1 MSKNKSK
8 KGKGDKKASKK
19 NQAPRIERNWD
30 ELGLMM
36 GLEIHQQLN
45 TKHKLFCPCS
55 TDLTDDEH
63 DEEIIRN
70 LRPTQSELGQID
82 RAALQ
87 ESLRDMTFKYEA
99 YNNHTCLVEN
109 DDEPPHALNR
119 EALDICITIAS
130 LLNMKMVDEFHT
142 MRKQVIDGSNTGGFQ
157 RTGLAATD
165 GYLDTPYG
173 RVAIESL
180 GLEEDAARRIDSDGE
195 YTQFRLDRLGIP
207 LAEIT
212 TDPSMHHPA
221 YMIGQ
226 VLRSTNVK
234 RGLGTIRQDVNI
246 SITRGARVE
255 IKGVQDLDLMPVIV
269 ENEVTRQLALADIKD
284 ELIKRNAKVED
295 TIYDLD
301 EVFKDTSSKILSSAE
316 CIKDAKV
323 EDTIY
328 DLDEVFK
335 DTSSKIL
342 SSAECI
348 KGIILRGFDGLIGKE
363 VQPGRRFGTELSSY
377 AKKMGVSG
385 LFHTDE
391 LPAYGITQEEVDAL
405 KSYLKTGPEDAIII
419 VAHDEDVAVNALN
432 ETIRRAE
439 MAFDGVVEET
449 RKALDDGNTE
459 YMRPLPT
466 ANRMYLETDIPLF
479 QITDDMVE
487 PIKNNLPELPDEKEA
502 RIIKEYKLSEDLSS
516 QLVRRL
522 LADRFEELMAK
533 LKVDSTTVASVL
545 VSDLRDLRREG
556 VDVSI
561 FTNEKLT
568 ETFKLLEENKISKD
582 ALKDL
587 MLAVSKKPEE
597 PVEKIAEEE
606 NLTLLSE
613 DEVRAII
620 HDIVSGQ
627 ENMVKE
633 RQMGAMG
640 PLMGMSMKQL
650 KGKADGSLV
659 NKIVRE
665 EIQKFL

>member
-8 KGKGDKKASKK
+8 KGKGDKNASKK

-212 TDPSMHHPA
+212 TDPSMHHPEQIKEVA

-284 ELIKRNAKVED
+284 ELIKRN
-295 TIYDLD
+295 
-301 EVFKDTSSKILSSAE
+301 
-316 CIKDAKV
+316 AKV

-568 ETFKLLEENKISKD
+568 ETFKLLEDNKISKD

-665 EIQKFL
+665 EIQKLL

>member
-212 TDPSMHHPA
+212 TDPSMHHPEQIKEVA

-284 ELIKRNAKVED
+284 ELIKRN
-295 TIYDLD
+295 
-301 EVFKDTSSKILSSAE
+301 
-316 CIKDAKV
+316 AKV

-627 ENMVKE
+627 ENMVKD

-665 EIQKFL
+665 EIQKLL

>member
-99 YNNHTCLVEN
+99 YDNHTCLVEN

-212 TDPSMHHPA
+212 TDPSMHHPEQIKEVA

-284 ELIKRNAKVED
+284 ELIKRN
-295 TIYDLD
+295 
-301 EVFKDTSSKILSSAE
+301 
-316 CIKDAKV
+316 AKV

-568 ETFKLLEENKISKD
+568 ETFKLLENNKISKD

-665 EIQKFL
+665 EIQKLL

>member
-212 TDPSMHHPA
+212 TDPSMHHPEQIKEVA

-316 CIKDAKV
+316 CIK
-323 EDTIY
+323 
-328 DLDEVFK
+328 
-335 DTSSKIL
+335 
-342 SSAECI
+342 
-348 KGIILRGFDGLIGKE
+348 GIILRGFDGLIGKE

-391 LPAYGITQEEVDAL
+391 LPAYVITQEEVDAL

-568 ETFKLLEENKISKD
+568 ETFKLLEDNKISKD

-665 EIQKFL
+665 EIQKLL

>member
-1 MSKNKSK
+1 MAKNKSK
-8 KGKGDKKASKK
+8 KANKGDKNSKGNK
-19 NQAPRIERNWD
+19 SKTPKIERNWE

-55 TDLTDDEH
+55 TELTDD
-63 DEEIIRN
+63 DFDDGIIRN

-87 ESLRDMTFKYEA
+87 ESLRDMTFKYESF
-99 YNNHTCLVEN
+99 NNHTCLVET

-130 LLNMKMVDEFHT
+130 LLNMRMVDEFHT

-180 GLEEDAARRIDSDGE
+180 GLEEDAARRVDSDDE
-195 YTQFRLDRLGIP
+195 FTEFRLDRLGIP

-212 TDPSMHHPA
+212 TDPSMHHPEQIKEVA

-255 IKGVQDLDLMPVIV
+255 IKGVQDLDLMPEIV
-269 ENEVTRQLALADIKD
+269 EREVQRQLALADIKD
-284 ELIKRNAKVED
+284 ELIKRNASVDD

-301 EVFKDTSSKILSSAE
+301 EVFKDTSSKILSSA
-316 CIKDAKV
+316 A
-323 EDTIY
+323 
-328 DLDEVFK
+328 
-335 DTSSKIL
+335 
-342 SSAECI
+342 CI

-391 LPAYGITQEEVDAL
+391 LPAYGIGAEEVDAMKEFL
-405 KSYLKTGPEDAIII
+405 KINPEDAIII

-432 ETIRRAE
+432 EVIRRAN

-487 PIKNNLPELPDEKEA
+487 PIKNNLPELPDEKKE
-502 RIIKEYKLSEDLSS
+502 RIKAEYKLSEDLAS

-522 LADRFEELMAK
+522 LGDRFEDILSK
-533 LKVDSTTVASVL
+533 VKVDPTTVASVL

-561 FTNEKLT
+561 FDNDKLV
-568 ETFKLLEENKISKD
+568 EVFSLLEEGKISKD
-582 ALKDL
+582 AIKDL
-587 MLAVSKKPEE
+587 MLEVSKKPDED
-597 PVEKIAEEE
+597 VAQIAEDA

-613 DEVRAII
+613 DAVKDII
-620 HDIVSGQ
+620 HEMALQNESMI
-627 ENMVKE
+627 KE

-640 PLMGMSMKQL
+640 PLMGMSMKKL

-665 EIQKFL
+665 EIQNLIN

>member
-1 MSKNKSK
+1 MIKIKNKGNNK
-8 KGKGDKKASKK
+8 KGSKATPKVTD
-19 NQAPRIERNWD
+19 RDWD

-45 TKHKLFCPCS
+45 TKSKLFCPCP
-55 TDLTDDEH
+55 TELTDEEYDS
-63 DEEIIRN
+63 EIIRN

-87 ESLRDMTFKYEA
+87 ESLRDMTFKYESF
-99 YNNHTCLVEN
+99 NNHTCLVET
-109 DDEPPHALNR
+109 DDEPPHSLNR

-130 LLNMKMVDEFHT
+130 LLNMRVVDEFHT

-180 GLEEDAARRIDSDGE
+180 GLEEDAARRVDSEDGF
-195 YTQFRLDRLGIP
+195 TKFRLDRLGIP

-212 TDPSMHHPA
+212 TDPSMHHPEQIKEVA

-246 SITRGARVE
+246 SITKGARVE
-255 IKGVQDLDLMPVIV
+255 IKGVQDLDLMPIIV
-269 ENEVTRQLALADIKD
+269 DNEVERQLALVEIKE
-284 ELIKRNAKVED
+284 ELARRDAKVED
-295 TIYDLD
+295 IIYDLD

-316 CIKDAKV
+316 CV
-323 EDTIY
+323 
-328 DLDEVFK
+328 
-335 DTSSKIL
+335 
-342 SSAECI
+342 

-391 LPAYGITQEEVDAL
+391 LPAYGIEADEVDAMKKFL
-405 KSYLKTGPEDAIII
+405 KINPEDAIII
-419 VAHDEDVAVNALN
+419 VAHDEDVAINALN
-432 ETIRRAE
+432 EVIRRAK

-479 QITDDMVE
+479 QITEDMVE
-487 PIKNNLPELPDEKEA
+487 PIKNNLPELPDEKKA
-502 RIIKEYKLSEDLSS
+502 RIIKEYKLSEDLAN

-522 LADRFEELMAK
+522 LADEFESLIAN
-533 LKVDSTTVASVL
+533 LNVDSTVVASTL
-545 VSDLRDLRREG
+545 VADLRDLKREG
-556 VDVSI
+556 IDVSI
-561 FTNEKLT
+561 FNEEKLIDI
-568 ETFKLLEENKISKD
+568 FKLLEENKISKD
-582 ALKDL
+582 AIKNL
-587 MLAVSKKPEE
+587 MVAVSKNPSDD
-597 PVEKIAEEE
+597 VEKIANDA
-606 NLTLLSE
+606 NLILLSE
-613 DEVRAII
+613 EEVISII
-620 HDIVSGQ
+620 HDIATQNES
-627 ENMVKE
+627 MIKE

-640 PLMGMSMKQL
+640 PLMGMSMKKL

-665 EIQKFL
+665 EIQKLI

>member
-212 TDPSMHHPA
+212 TDPSMHHPEQIKEVA

-284 ELIKRNAKVED
+284 ELIKRN
-295 TIYDLD
+295 
-301 EVFKDTSSKILSSAE
+301 
-316 CIKDAKV
+316 AKV

-502 RIIKEYKLSEDLSS
+502 RIIKDYKLSEDLSS

-568 ETFKLLEENKISKD
+568 ETFKLLEDNKISKD

-627 ENMVKE
+627 ENMVKD

-665 EIQKFL
+665 EIQKLL

>member
-212 TDPSMHHPA
+212 TDPSMHHPEQIKEVA

-284 ELIKRNAKVED
+284 ELVKRN
-295 TIYDLD
+295 
-301 EVFKDTSSKILSSAE
+301 
-316 CIKDAKV
+316 AKV

-568 ETFKLLEENKISKD
+568 ETFKLLEDNKISKD

-587 MLAVSKKPEE
+587 MLAFSKKPEE

-665 EIQKFL
+665 EIQKLL

>member
-212 TDPSMHHPA
+212 TDPSMHHPKEVA

-316 CIKDAKV
+316 CIKV
-323 EDTIY
+323 
-328 DLDEVFK
+328 
-335 DTSSKIL
+335 
-342 SSAECI
+342 
-348 KGIILRGFDGLIGKE
+348 DGLIGKE

-487 PIKNNLPELPDEKEA
+487 STSFQKTSQANW
-502 RIIKEYKLSEDLSS
+502 SEGFL
-516 QLVRRL
+516 Q
-522 LADRFEELMAK
+522 
-533 LKVDSTTVASVL
+533 T
-545 VSDLRDLRREG
+545 
-556 VDVSI
+556 
-561 FTNEKLT
+561 
-568 ETFKLLEENKISKD
+568 
-582 ALKDL
+582 ALK
-587 MLAVSKKPEE
+587 SSW
-597 PVEKIAEEE
+597 
-606 NLTLLSE
+606 LS
-613 DEVRAII
+613 
-620 HDIVSGQ
+620 
-627 ENMVKE
+627 
-633 RQMGAMG
+633 
-640 PLMGMSMKQL
+640 
-650 KGKADGSLV
+650 
-659 NKIVRE
+659 
-665 EIQKFL
+665 

>member
-1 MSKNKSK
+1 MAKNKTK
-8 KGKGDKKASKK
+8 E
-19 NQAPRIERNWD
+19 APKVERNWE

-55 TDLTDDEH
+55 TELTDEDYDEG
-63 DEEIIRN
+63 IIRN

-87 ESLRDMTFKYEA
+87 ESLRDMTFKYES
-99 YNNHTCLVEN
+99 YNKHTCLVET

-130 LLNMKMVDEFHT
+130 LLNMKIVDEFHT

-157 RTGLAATD
+157 RTGLAAIN

-173 RVAIESL
+173 RVVIESL
-180 GLEEDAARRIDSDGE
+180 GLEEDAARRVDSDGE
-195 YTQFRLDRLGIP
+195 FTEFRLDRLGIP

-212 TDPSMHHPA
+212 TDPSMHHPEQIKEVA

-234 RGLGTIRQDVNI
+234 RGIGTIRQDVNI
-246 SITRGARVE
+246 SITKGARVE
-255 IKGVQDLDLMPVIV
+255 IKGVQDLDLMPEIV
-269 ENEVTRQLALADIKD
+269 EREVQRQLALIEIKE
-284 ELIKRNAKVED
+284 ELARRNASVDE
-295 TIYDLD
+295 TIYDLN
-301 EVFKDTSSKILSSAE
+301 EVFKDTKSKILSSAK
-316 CIKDAKV
+316 CV
-323 EDTIY
+323 
-328 DLDEVFK
+328 
-335 DTSSKIL
+335 
-342 SSAECI
+342 

-377 AKKMGVSG
+377 AKKMGVMG

-391 LPAYGITQEEVDAL
+391 LPAYGIEKDEVDAM
-405 KSYLKTGPEDAIII
+405 KKYLNISPEDAIII
-419 VAHDEDVAVNALN
+419 VAHDEDIATAALN
-432 ETIRRAE
+432 EAIRRAE

-449 RKALDDGNTE
+449 RKALEDGNTE

-479 QITDDMVE
+479 QITEDMIE
-487 PIKNNLPELPDEKEA
+487 PIANNLPELPDEKKS
-502 RIIKEYKLSEDLSS
+502 RIIKEYKLSEDLAS
-516 QLVRRL
+516 QIVRRL
-522 LADRFEELMAK
+522 IGDLFENIVSEV
-533 LKVDSTTVASVL
+533 KVAPTTVASVL
-545 VSDLRDLRREG
+545 VSDLRDLKREG
-556 VDVSI
+556 IDISL
-561 FTNEKLT
+561 FNDMKLI
-568 ETFKLLEENKISKD
+568 EIFKLLESGKISKD

-587 MLAVSKKPEE
+587 MIATSKNPDEY
-597 PVEKIAEEE
+597 VETVAEKA

-613 DEVRAII
+613 DAVREII
-620 HDIVSGQ
+620 EEIANKNES
-627 ENMVKE
+627 MILE

-659 NKIVRE
+659 NKLVRE
-665 EIQKFL
+665 AIQKKL

>member
-1 MSKNKSK
+1 MAKNKSK
-8 KGKGDKKASKK
+8 KSNKGNKDKKSKTPK
-19 NQAPRIERNWD
+19 IERNWE

-55 TDLTDDEH
+55 TELIDD
-63 DEEIIRN
+63 DFDDGIIRN

-87 ESLRDMTFKYEA
+87 ESLRDMTFKYESF
-99 YNNHTCLVEN
+99 NNHTCLVET

-130 LLNMKMVDEFHT
+130 LLNMRMVDEFHT

-180 GLEEDAARRIDSDGE
+180 GLEEDAARRIDSDDE
-195 YTQFRLDRLGIP
+195 FTEFRLDRLGIP

-212 TDPSMHHPA
+212 TDPSMHHPEQIKEVA

-234 RGLGTIRQDVNI
+234 RGIGTIRQDVNI

-255 IKGVQDLDLMPVIV
+255 IKGVQDLDLMPEIV
-269 ENEVTRQLALADIKD
+269 EREVQRQLALADIKD
-284 ELIKRNAKVED
+284 ELINRNASVED
-295 TIYDLD
+295 TIFDLD
-301 EVFKDTSSKILSSAE
+301 EVFKDTSSKILSSA
-316 CIKDAKV
+316 K
-323 EDTIY
+323 
-328 DLDEVFK
+328 
-335 DTSSKIL
+335 S
-342 SSAECI
+342 I

-363 VQPGRRFGTELSSY
+363 IQPGRRFGTELSSY

-391 LPAYGITQEEVDAL
+391 LPAYGIGAEEVDAMKEFL
-405 KSYLKTGPEDAIII
+405 KINPEDAIII

-432 ETIRRAE
+432 EVIRRAN

-487 PIKNNLPELPDEKEA
+487 PIKNNLPELPDEKKE
-502 RIIKEYKLSEDLSS
+502 RIKAEYKLSEDLAS
-516 QLVRRL
+516 QIVRRL
-522 LADRFEELMAK
+522 LGDTFESLLSK
-533 LKVDSTTVASVL
+533 VKVDPTTVASVL

-556 VDVSI
+556 IDVSI
-561 FTNEKLT
+561 FDEDKLV
-568 ETFKLLEENKISKD
+568 EVFSLLEDGKISKD
-582 ALKDL
+582 AIKDL
-587 MLAVSKKPEE
+587 MIAVSKKPNED
-597 PVEKIAEEE
+597 VGIVAEKA

-613 DEVRAII
+613 DEVRDII
-620 HDIVSGQ
+620 HEIATQNES
-627 ENMVKE
+627 MIKE

-640 PLMGMSMKQL
+640 PLMGMSMKKL

-665 EIQKFL
+665 EIQNLI

>member
-212 TDPSMHHPA
+212 TDPSMHHPEQIKEVA

-284 ELIKRNAKVED
+284 ELIKRN
-295 TIYDLD
+295 
-301 EVFKDTSSKILSSAE
+301 
-316 CIKDAKV
+316 AKV

-568 ETFKLLEENKISKD
+568 ETFKLLEDNKISKD

-587 MLAVSKKPEE
+587 MLAVSKKPKE

-665 EIQKFL
+665 EIQKLL

>member
-1 MSKNKSK
+1 MAKNNKTKKSK
-8 KGKGDKKASKK
+8 LDKKNSSKK
-19 NQAPRIERNWD
+19 SKTPKIERDWE

-45 TKHKLFCPCS
+45 TKHKLFCHCS
-55 TDLTDDEH
+55 TDLTDDEF
-63 DEEIIRN
+63 DDGIIRN

-87 ESLRDMTFKYEA
+87 ESLRDMTFKYESF
-99 YNNHTCLVEN
+99 NKHTCLVET
-109 DDEPPHALNR
+109 DDEPPHSLNR

-180 GLEEDAARRIDSDGE
+180 GLEEDAARRIDSDNE
-195 YTQFRLDRLGIP
+195 FTQFRLDRLGIP

-212 TDPSMHHPA
+212 TDPSMHHPEQIKEVA

-246 SITRGARVE
+246 SIKRGARVE
-255 IKGVQDLDLMPVIV
+255 IKGVQDLDLISEIV
-269 ENEVTRQLALADIKD
+269 EREVQRQLALADIKD
-284 ELIKRNAKVED
+284 ELIKRNASVED
-295 TIYDLD
+295 RVYDLD
-301 EVFKDTSSKILSSAE
+301 EVFKDTSSKILSSAKS
-316 CIKDAKV
+316 IKAV
-323 EDTIY
+323 
-328 DLDEVFK
+328 
-335 DTSSKIL
+335 
-342 SSAECI
+342 
-348 KGIILRGFDGLIGKE
+348 ILRGFDGLIGKE

-391 LPAYGITQEEVDAL
+391 LPAYGIEADEVDAM
-405 KSYLKTGPEDAIII
+405 KKFLKTNPKDAIII
-419 VAHDEDVAVNALN
+419 VAHDEDIALNALN
-432 ETIRRAE
+432 EVIRRAK

-479 QITDDMVE
+479 QITDDMVDS
-487 PIKNNLPELPDEKEA
+487 IKNNLPELPDAKKE
-502 RIIKEYKLSEDLSS
+502 RIKKEYKLSEDLAN
-516 QLVRRL
+516 QIVRRL
-522 LADRFEELMAK
+522 LGDSFESLLAK
-533 LKVDSTTVASVL
+533 VKVDPTTVASVL

-556 VDVSI
+556 IDVSI
-561 FTNEKLT
+561 FTEDKLV
-568 ETFKLLEENKISKD
+568 EVFSLLKSNKISKD

-587 MLAVSKKPEE
+587 MLEISKRPNDNIEN
-597 PVEKIAEEE
+597 IAEEA

-613 DEVRAII
+613 NAVKEII
-620 HDIVSGQ
+620 HEIAIQNES
-627 ENMVKE
+627 MIKE

-640 PLMGMSMKQL
+640 PLMGMSMKKL

-665 EIQKFL
+665 EIQNIL